1 MIFLSTSLFFSTL
14 FSLFFLHKTLYIY
27 IFLKMRVF
35 IGECGKWGASISVF
49 GYTSASR
56 PFNEVA
62 SIGLSWYTNASLLFL
77 PCHQPFLCFSN
88 FWFNLRVAFWRHFWA
103 LFPTNF
109 IWTESSD
116 CLVFN
121 GLGLVRFE
129 VTVVEISRSE
139 GRWRK
144 TKEF

>member
-1 MIFLSTSLFFSTL
+1 M
-14 FSLFFLHKTLYIY
+14 
-27 IFLKMRVF
+27 MVF

-62 SIGLSWYTNASLLFL
+62 SIGLSWYTNANLLFL

-103 LFPTNF
+103 LFPTNWLSSF
-109 IWTESSD
+109 QWSWPCSIWSND
-116 CLVFN
+116 RWDIVL
-121 GLGLVRFE
+121 RRE
-129 VTVVEISRSE
+129 VTQN
-139 GRWRK
+139 WRILDVFSWK
-144 TKEF
+144 IHIFQLEVDIVDPFLWN